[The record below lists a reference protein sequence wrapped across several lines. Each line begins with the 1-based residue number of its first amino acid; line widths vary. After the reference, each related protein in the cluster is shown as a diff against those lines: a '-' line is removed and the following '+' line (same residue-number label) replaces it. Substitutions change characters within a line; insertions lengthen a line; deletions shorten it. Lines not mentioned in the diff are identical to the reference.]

1 MDANPN
7 AATAVSSAAM
17 ADAML
22 PRRFHVA
29 RKRNETADT
38 LTFDLAPA
46 DTSDGFS
53 FAPGQF
59 NMLYLFG
66 LGEVPISI
74 SGDAEQT
81 DRLVHTVRLVGSVT
95 DGFAD
100 LKRGDT
106 IGVRGPYG
114 AGWPMDECN
123 GGDVLVI
130 AGGLGLAPLRPA
142 MYHLFNHRDHYR
154 RVSILYG
161 ARSPADIVYHDEIQR
176 WRQQLDINVE
186 VTVDHADLRWH
197 GNVGVITPLVAKAEF
212 DPANTTALVCGPG
225 IMMRFVAATLERR
238 GLASD
243 RIYVSLERNMRC
255 AIAHCGHCQLG
266 PHFVCKDGPV
276 LSHDRVRD
284 ILQIAQ
290 V

>member
-1 MDANPN
+1 MDANPD
-7 AATAVSSAAM
+7 APVTATGI
-17 ADAML
+17 ADEML
-22 PRRFHVA
+22 PHRFRVTQ
-29 RKRNETADT
+29 KRNETDDT
-38 LTFDLAPA
+38 VTLDLEPA
-46 DTSDGFS
+46 DALDGWA

-74 SGDAEQT
+74 SGDAEQPGK
-81 DRLVHTVRLVGSVT
+81 LVHTIRLVGSVT
-95 DGFAD
+95 NGFAD
-100 LKRGDT
+100 LKGGDT
-106 IGVRGPYG
+106 VGVRGPYG
-114 AGWPMDECN
+114 AGWPMAACN

-142 MYHLFNHRDHYR
+142 IYHLLAHRER
-154 RVSILYG
+154 FGRVTILYG
-161 ARSPADIVYHDEIQR
+161 ARSPADLLYRREVSR
-176 WRQQLDINVE
+176 WRQRLDIDID

-197 GNVGVITPLVAKAEF
+197 GNVGVITPLVARADF
-212 DPANTTALVCGPG
+212 DPDNTTALVCGPG
-225 IMMRFVAATLERR
+225 IMMRFVAAALERR
-238 GLASD
+238 GLAAD
-243 RIYVSLERNMRC
+243 RIHVSLERNMRC

-266 PHFVCKDGPV
+266 PHFICKDGPV

>member
-1 MDANPN
+1 MDAKPD
-7 AATAVSSAAM
+7 ARMTAGI

-22 PRRFHVA
+22 PQRFRVTQKRR
-29 RKRNETADT
+29 ETDDT
-38 LTFDLAPA
+38 LTLDLVPA
-46 DTSDGFS
+46 DGLDGWA

-74 SGDAEQT
+74 SGDAEQPEK
-81 DRLVHTVRLVGSVT
+81 LIHTIRLVGSVT
-95 DGFAD
+95 NGFAD

-106 IGVRGPYG
+106 VGVRGPYG
-114 AGWPMDECN
+114 AGWPMAASA

-142 MYHLFNHRDHYR
+142 IYHLLNHRER
-154 RVSILYG
+154 FGRVTILYG
-161 ARSPADIVYHDEIQR
+161 ARSPAELLYRQEISR
-176 WRQQLDINVE
+176 WRQRLDIDVD
-186 VTVDHADLRWH
+186 VTVDRADLRWH
-197 GNVGVITPLVAKAEF
+197 GNVGVITPLVARAEF
-212 DPANTTALVCGPG
+212 DPDNTTALVCGPG
-225 IMMRFVAATLERR
+225 LMMRFVAGALERQ
-238 GLASD
+238 GLAAD

-266 PHFVCKDGPV
+266 PHFICKDGPV
-276 LSHDRVRD
+276 LSYDRVRD